1 MGSEQHLVWG
11 HFCPSVEA
19 KPFLALYAV
28 PCEWWSF
35 QLWLMRRAL
44 CEGLMLSPLMST
56 RCLVLSWDRV
66 PFSQSDL
73 PVRLLPTRPA
83 PSFNSQRPPG
93 FGWVFHPRFLM
104 VCRVFHNM
112 DISFNY
118 FQCGTHLS
126 SFQCVYI
133 TNDDNLIFWYREECI
148 PCWKTNTFI

>member
-11 HFCPSVEA
+11 HFCPSMEE

-44 CEGLMLSPLMST
+44 CEGLMLRPLMST

-83 PSFNSQRPPG
+83 LSFNSQRPPG
-93 FGWVFHPRFLM
+93 FGWVFHPRFLAWKVSLGRDQILYCLM
-104 VCRVFHNM
+104 PNGLKTVTYFIIIIFIFKNLSGSINWSPWLCLVF
-112 DISFNY
+112 F
-118 FQCGTHLS
+118 
-126 SFQCVYI
+126 VY
-133 TNDDNLIFWYREECI
+133 
-148 PCWKTNTFI
+148 